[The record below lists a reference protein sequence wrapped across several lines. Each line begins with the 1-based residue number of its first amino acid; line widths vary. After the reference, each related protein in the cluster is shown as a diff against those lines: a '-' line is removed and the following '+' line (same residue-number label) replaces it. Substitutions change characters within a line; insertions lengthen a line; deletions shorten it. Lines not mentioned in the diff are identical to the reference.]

1 MNETNVTFPT
11 IFDLFQH
18 WSSSGYPDYVTGV
31 WSADGSYNLTVGVTK
46 DEAGEAGKQ
55 EILDLIENDTS
66 VSFVNQTYSRNYL
79 LQIQDELFPYFKQK
93 ELGMVGNGVDDIG
106 NCIDVWILNEK
117 ADNEATLNFIAEL
130 QETYGTAVTFSYSEG
145 FVHTNTLTEEI
156 GLRGPLISPISED
169 SSLLPNAP
177 KGSSFSPLLAAGLIG
192 IPLLVFGTYF
202 ALRKRFIPVMQTNA
216 GSTVTAT
223 DTLSI
228 KDVKELVKESSLA
241 VPEGLDERVI
251 EGISAKENK

>member
-1 MNETNVTFPT
+1 MNETNITFPT

-31 WSADGSYNLTVGVTK
+31 WSADGSYNLTVGITK

-106 NCIDVWILNEK
+106 NCIDVWILDEK
-117 ADNEATLNFIAEL
+117 ANDDTTLNFIAEL
-130 QETYGTAVTFSYSEG
+130 QKTYGTAVAFSYSEG
-145 FVHTNTLTEEI
+145 FVHTDTLTEEI
-156 GLRGPLISPISED
+156 GLKGPLISPISEG

-192 IPLLVFGTYF
+192 IPLLIFGIYF

-216 GSTVTAT
+216 GSTVTASEP
-223 DTLSI
+223 LSV
-228 KDVKELVKESSLA
+228 KDVKELVKESSSAL
-241 VPEGLDERVI
+241 PKGLDEKVM